1 MSSDWKRDGSSPA
14 SMRRKSPEITI
25 TDYHFPASEAD
36 KKRDYSA
43 ALYIWNQTF
52 RPMPKPTYKDGRG
65 RRKTSGKFIEW
76 MMGLPRGWVTD
87 VPGLTRKQ
95 TLMVLGNG
103 VVPQQ
108 ARMAIRIMMERSNE
122 LN

>member
-1 MSSDWKRDGSSPA
+1 
-14 SMRRKSPEITI
+14 MRRKSPEITI
-25 TDYHFPASEAD
+25 TDYHFPPHGAER
-36 KKRDYSA
+36 KRDCSV
-43 ALYIWNQTF
+43 ALLFWNQAF
-52 RPMPKPTYKDGRG
+52 RPMPKPTYEDGRG

-108 ARMAIRIMMERSNE
+108 AGMAIRIMMERSNE

>member
-1 MSSDWKRDGSSPA
+1 
-14 SMRRKSPEITI
+14 MRRKSPEITI